1 MKKISELNY
10 NLESG
15 KQVNI
20 TIARIFGNEQVDK
33 ECDGYKYTETE
44 FKDDTTISI
53 DIPELN
59 IHDNNVRLE
68 RKDDMYVVRV
78 LVNARQRAAIVV
90 PDEVAEQMQA
100 LTIEKLTNEAEPKI
114 VELVVDEKKAAEYDK
129 LYNEGGEGFNPYR
142 NMINK

>member
-20 TIARIFGNEQVDK
+20 TIVRVFGNEQVVK

>member
-44 FKDDTTISI
+44 FKDETTISI

-78 LVNARQRAAIVV
+78 LVNVRQRAAIVV
-90 PDEVAEQMQA
+90 PDEVAEQMQS

>member
-44 FKDDTTISI
+44 FKDETTISI

-59 IHDNNVRLE
+59 IHDNNVRLD

-100 LTIEKLTNEAEPKI
+100 LTSEKLTNEAEPKI

>member
-20 TIARIFGNEQVDK
+20 TIVRVFGNEQVAK
-33 ECDGYKYTETE
+33 ECDGYKYTDTE

-59 IHDNNVRLE
+59 IHDRNVRLE
-68 RKDDMYVVRV
+68 RKDNMYVVRV

-90 PDEVAEQMQA
+90 PNEVAEQMQV
-100 LTIEKLTNEAEPKI
+100 LTSEKLTDETEPKG
-114 VELVVDEKKAAEYDK
+114 VEFVTDEKKAAEYDK

>member
-142 NMINK
+142 NIINK

>member
-10 NLESG
+10 KLESG

-20 TIARIFGNEQVDK
+20 TIVRVYGNEQVAKD
-33 ECDGYKYTETE
+33 CDGYKYTETK
-44 FKDDTTISI
+44 FKDGTTISI

-59 IHDNNVRLE
+59 IHDSNVRLE
-68 RKDDMYVVRV
+68 RKGDMYVVRV

-90 PDEVAEQMQA
+90 PTEVAEQMQA
-100 LTIEKLTNEAEPKI
+100 LTSEKLTDETEPKN
-114 VELVVDEKKAAEYDK
+114 VEFVTDEKKASEYDK

-142 NMINK
+142 NMIKK

>member
-20 TIARIFGNEQVDK
+20 TIVRVFGNEQVAK

-59 IHDNNVRLE
+59 IHDRNVRLE
-68 RKDDMYVVRV
+68 RKDNMYVVRV

-90 PDEVAEQMQA
+90 PNELAEQMQV
-100 LTIEKLTNEAEPKI
+100 LTSEKLTDETEPKGI
-114 VELVVDEKKAAEYDK
+114 EFVTDEKKAAEYDK

>member
-20 TIARIFGNEQVDK
+20 TIVRVFGNEQVDK

-114 VELVVDEKKAAEYDK
+114 VELVVDEKEAAEYDK

>member
-20 TIARIFGNEQVDK
+20 TISRIFGNEQVDK

-68 RKDDMYVVRV
+68 RKDNMYVVRV

-90 PDEVAEQMQA
+90 PNEVAEQMQA

>member
-20 TIARIFGNEQVDK
+20 TIVRVFGNDEVAK

-44 FKDDTTISI
+44 FKDETTISI

-90 PDEVAEQMQA
+90 PDEVAEQMQS

>member
-114 VELVVDEKKAAEYDK
+114 VELVVDKKKAAEYDK

>member
-20 TIARIFGNEQVDK
+20 TIVRVFGNEQVAK

-59 IHDNNVRLE
+59 IHDRNVRLE
-68 RKDDMYVVRV
+68 RKDNMYVVRV

-90 PDEVAEQMQA
+90 PNEVAEQMQV
-100 LTIEKLTNEAEPKI
+100 LTSEKLTDETEPEG
-114 VELVVDEKKAAEYDK
+114 VEFVTDEKKAAEYDK
-129 LYNEGGEGFNPYR
+129 LYNDGGEGFNPYR

>member
-20 TIARIFGNEQVDK
+20 TIVRVFGNEQVAK

-59 IHDNNVRLE
+59 IHDRNVRLE
-68 RKDDMYVVRV
+68 RKDNMYVVRV

-90 PDEVAEQMQA
+90 PNEVAEQMQV
-100 LTIEKLTNEAEPKI
+100 LTSEKLTDETEPEG
-114 VELVVDEKKAAEYDK
+114 VEFVTDEKKAAEYDK

>member
-90 PDEVAEQMQA
+90 PDEVAEQMQS
-100 LTIEKLTNEAEPKI
+100 LTIEKLTNEADPKI

>member
-44 FKDDTTISI
+44 FKDETTISI

>member
-100 LTIEKLTNEAEPKI
+100 LTIEKLTNEADPKI